1 MPFPP
6 KIEQLLEDLNF
17 FDDRM
22 DRYQAL
28 IECADRFVEAA
39 ESITGP
45 RPFPESHRAP
55 RCDSEAYIWTQPA
68 GGGKFKYH
76 FAVENPQGISA
87 KAMAV
92 ILDESLSGED
102 PELAVNLSHDVVFA
116 IFGKELSMGKGQGL
130 MGMVDQV
137 RMQTRRLAGGR
148 GGDLGGEA
156 QANPSPSLL

>member
-6 KIEQLLEDLNF
+6 KIDQLLEDLNF

-22 DRYQAL
+22 ERYQAL
-28 IECADRFVEAA
+28 IECADRFQEGP
-39 ESITGP
+39 ESILGP

-55 RCDSEAYIWTQPA
+55 RCDSEAYVWTEPVA
-68 GGGKFKYH
+68 DGKFKYH

-92 ILDESLSGED
+92 ILDESLSGEE

-130 MGMVDQV
+130 MGMVDLV
-137 RMQTRRLAGGR
+137 RMQTRRL
-148 GGDLGGEA
+148 LEA
-156 QANPSPSLL
+156 TRVS